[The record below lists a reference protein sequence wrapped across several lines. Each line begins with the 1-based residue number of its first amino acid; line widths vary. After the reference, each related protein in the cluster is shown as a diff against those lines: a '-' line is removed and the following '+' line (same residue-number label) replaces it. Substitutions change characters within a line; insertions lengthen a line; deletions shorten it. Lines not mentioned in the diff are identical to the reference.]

1 MPLRIAISMGDFN
14 GIGPEII
21 LKSLDRINLDD
32 ITPVVFGHT
41 KIFNF
46 YADRANISR
55 PVWNTV
61 SDPSKIEDGSVNI
74 FNHPKISTQELEPGR
89 FSVAAGRSAMLSIE
103 EGLKWCLNNH
113 TRALVTAP
121 ISKEAVNKAGYD
133 IPGHTEFLAKK
144 SGTDDFMMMLAH
156 NNLRVGLVTI
166 HIPVKNIAE
175 QIQTQTVKQKIYRM
189 RDALRDDFG
198 IAAPRIAVLGLN
210 PHAGDGGIIGRE
222 EIETITPAILDA
234 ESDHINVSGPFPAD
248 GFFGNRKF
256 EHFDGVLAMYHDQ
269 GLVPFKTLAFGGG
282 VNVTAGLPFVRTS
295 PDHGTAFDIAGTN
308 QADPSSFLQALTLAC
323 SISENRKLAAQ

>member
-1 MPLRIAISMGDFN
+1 MGDFN

-61 SDPSKIEDGSVNI
+61 SDPSEIEDGSVNI

-210 PHAGDGGIIGRE
+210 PHAGEDGHLGRE
-222 EIETITPAILDA
+222 ELDIIIPALDVLRA
-234 ESDHINVSGPFPAD
+234 EGMDIVGPLPAD
-248 GFFGNRKF
+248 TLFTPRHLAGV
-256 EHFDGVLAMYHDQ
+256 DAVLAMYHDQ
-269 GLVPFKTLAFGGG
+269 GLAVLKYAGFGQAANITL
-282 VNVTAGLPFVRTS
+282 GLPLVRTS
-295 PDHGTAFDIAGTN
+295 VDHGTALDLAGKGV
-308 QADPSSFLQALTLAC
+308 ADPGSLKVAISLA
-323 SISENRKLAAQ
+323 RRLAVQRLSTTP